1 MKKNSLQNISKK
13 INNKAKIQENSMN
26 MVEEYKKAKKILEKY
41 STGEEKTFTYTVGD
55 LNAYL
60 G

>member
-1 MKKNSLQNISKK
+1 MKKNSLQIISKK

-41 STGEEKTFTYTVGD
+41 SIGEEKTFTYTVGD

>member
-1 MKKNSLQNISKK
+1 MKKKSLRNISKK
-13 INNKAKIQENSMN
+13 INNKAKMQENSMN

-41 STGEEKTFTYTVGD
+41 STAEEKTFTYTVGD